1 MLSKCHQ
8 LPLPLPLSS
17 SFLGSPHP
25 VGPRHESTSREMA
38 VVSIAV
44 LERRPDGSIKEKEE
58 RGPPFKGYSDPLSPK
73 VPPLEDLEYLCP
85 TVLSS

>member
-1 MLSKCHQ
+1 M
-8 LPLPLPLSS
+8 
-17 SFLGSPHP
+17 
-25 VGPRHESTSREMA
+25 
-38 VVSIAV
+38 VSIAV